1 MTHERNRNYKPIQL
15 LKEIQANQKSAYETE
30 ETEEE
35 L

>member
-1 MTHERNRNYKPIQL
+1 MKETETEKPIQL